1 MSIFEKD
8 KSESSIIDDNSS
20 IDRSEIN
27 ISGQKSGNISAK
39 IKITLFL
46 IFIAVVVAFSLS
58 FLIKKVE
65 SSDEQKE
72 SIAATATLAEK
83 DQYEKD
89 QGGSQLLKNLK
100 NQSQNNDL
108 ASLKS
113 NIENQE
119 SERKDEGYKK
129 EQAIVLPEPESSQT
143 SNKKDKVTPEQR
155 KLMGDILVPV
165 SNIANPEKKDEN
177 LNRPLDHSITAKSEG
192 DFLKG
197 ASFADGKVMR
207 VKNRE
212 FLLSVGTAMPCVLK
226 TKIVTSYPAVV
237 MCQLTK
243 DIYSDDGKNIL
254 IRSGALLTGEQTKV
268 MQQGVARVFVNW
280 STIKDGSTRVR
291 IDALGAD
298 GLGAAG
304 LPAWIDSHFW
314 ERFGGA
320 IMLSFIDDALAAA
333 ASHASNNSGSGGV
346 TFENTSGTGSKMAE
360 LALENSINI
369 PAIAYV
375 NQGEMLSVIVP
386 RNIDFSS
393 VYRNE

>member
-1 MSIFEKD
+1 MSIFDKD
-8 KSESSIIDDNSS
+8 KSETTLIEDNSS

-27 ISGQKSGNISAK
+27 IAGQKTANGSAK

-46 IFIAVVVAFSLS
+46 IFIAVVVAISLS
-58 FLIKKVE
+58 FFMKKVR
-65 SSDEQKE
+65 SSDKQKE

-119 SERKDEGYKK
+119 AETKDEGSKNA
-129 EQAIVLPEPESSQT
+129 QAIVLPEPETQT
-143 SNKKDKVTPEQR
+143 SKKKDEVTPEQR
-155 KLMGDILVPV
+155 KLMGAILLPV
-165 SNIANPEKKDEN
+165 SNIANPEKKEEN

-212 FLLSVGTAMPCVLK
+212 FLLSAGTAMTCVLK

-243 DIYSDDGKNIL
+243 DIYSDDGKNML
-254 IRSGALLTGEQTKV
+254 IRGGALLTGEQTRV

-280 STIKDGSTRVR
+280 STVKDGSTRVR

-346 TFENTSGTGSKMAE
+346 TLDNTSGTSSKMAE

-369 PAIAYV
+369 PATAYV

-393 VYRNE
+393 VYGNE

>member
-1 MSIFEKD
+1 MSIFDKD
-8 KSESSIIDDNSS
+8 KSETTLIEDNSA

-27 ISGQKSGNISAK
+27 IAGQKSGNGSAK

-46 IFIAVVVAFSLS
+46 IFIAVVVAISLS
-58 FLIKKVE
+58 FFMKKVR
-65 SSDEQKE
+65 SSDKQKE

-119 SERKDEGYKK
+119 AEMKDEGSKNA
-129 EQAIVLPEPESSQT
+129 QAIVLPEPETQT
-143 SNKKDKVTPEQR
+143 SKKKDEVTPEQR
-155 KLMGDILVPV
+155 KLMGAILLPV
-165 SNIANPEKKDEN
+165 SNIANPEKKEEN

-212 FLLSVGTAMPCVLK
+212 FLLSAGTAMTCVLK

-243 DIYSDDGKNIL
+243 DIYSDDGKNML
-254 IRSGALLTGEQTKV
+254 IRSGALLTGEQTRV

-280 STIKDGSTRVR
+280 STVKDGNTRVR

-346 TFENTSGTGSKMAE
+346 TLDNTSGTSSKMAE

-369 PAIAYV
+369 PATAYV

-393 VYRNE
+393 VYGNE

>member
-1 MSIFEKD
+1 MSIFDKD
-8 KSESSIIDDNSS
+8 KSETTLIEDNSS

-27 ISGQKSGNISAK
+27 IAGQKTANGSAK

-46 IFIAVVVAFSLS
+46 IFIAVVVAISLS
-58 FLIKKVE
+58 FFMKKVR
-65 SSDEQKE
+65 SSDKQKE

-119 SERKDEGYKK
+119 SEMKDEGSKNV
-129 EQAIVLPEPESSQT
+129 QSIVLPEPETQT
-143 SNKKDKVTPEQR
+143 SKKKDEVTPEQR
-155 KLMGDILVPV
+155 KLMGAILLPV
-165 SNIANPEKKDEN
+165 SNIANPEKKEEN

-212 FLLSVGTAMPCVLK
+212 FLLSAGTAMTCVLK

-243 DIYSDDGKNIL
+243 DIYSDDGENML
-254 IRSGALLTGEQTKV
+254 LRSGALLTGEQTRV

-280 STIKDGSTRVR
+280 STVKDGSTRVR

-346 TFENTSGTGSKMAE
+346 TLDNTSGTGSKMAE

-369 PAIAYV
+369 PATAYV

-393 VYRNE
+393 VYGKE

>member
-1 MSIFEKD
+1 MSIFDKD
-8 KSESSIIDDNSS
+8 KSETTLIEDNSS

-27 ISGQKSGNISAK
+27 IAGQKTANGSAK

-46 IFIAVVVAFSLS
+46 IFIAVVVAISLS
-58 FLIKKVE
+58 FFMKKVR
-65 SSDEQKE
+65 SSDKQKE

-119 SERKDEGYKK
+119 AEMKDEGSKNA
-129 EQAIVLPEPESSQT
+129 QAIVLPEPETQT
-143 SNKKDKVTPEQR
+143 SKKKDEVTPEQR
-155 KLMGDILVPV
+155 KLMGAILLPV
-165 SNIANPEKKDEN
+165 SNIANPEKKEEN

-212 FLLSVGTAMPCVLK
+212 FLLSAGTAMTCVLK

-243 DIYSDDGKNIL
+243 DIYSDDGKNML
-254 IRSGALLTGEQTKV
+254 IRSGALLTGEQTRV

-280 STIKDGSTRVR
+280 STVKDGNTRVR

-346 TFENTSGTGSKMAE
+346 TLDNTSGTSSKMAE

-369 PAIAYV
+369 PATAYV

-393 VYRNE
+393 VYGNE

>member
-8 KSESSIIDDNSS
+8 KSETTLIEDNSS

-27 ISGQKSGNISAK
+27 IAGQKTANGSAK

-46 IFIAVVVAFSLS
+46 IFIAVVVAISLS
-58 FLIKKVE
+58 FFMKKVRT
-65 SSDEQKE
+65 SDKQKE

-119 SERKDEGYKK
+119 AEMKDEGSKNA
-129 EQAIVLPEPESSQT
+129 QAIVLPEPETQT
-143 SNKKDKVTPEQR
+143 SKKKDEVTPEQR
-155 KLMGDILVPV
+155 KLMGAILLPV
-165 SNIANPEKKDEN
+165 SNIANPEKKEEN

-212 FLLSVGTAMPCVLK
+212 FLLSAGTAMTCVLK

-243 DIYSDDGKNIL
+243 DIYSDDGKNML
-254 IRSGALLTGEQTKV
+254 IRSGALLTGEQTRV

-280 STIKDGSTRVR
+280 STVKDGNTRVR

-346 TFENTSGTGSKMAE
+346 TLDNTSGTSSKMAE

-369 PAIAYV
+369 PATAYV

-393 VYRNE
+393 VYGNE